1 MKYRAEIDGLRAIAI
16 LPVILF
22 HAGFEI
28 FSGGYL
34 GVDIFFVISGY
45 IITSIILSKIDE
57 GHFSILEFYEHR
69 ARRILPVLFLVSFLS
84 IVFGYFILLPH
95 QIKDLGQ
102 SIVATS
108 FFVSNYFFYFETD
121 YFNEFTNKA
130 PLLHT
135 WTLAVEEQFY
145 IIYPLLLIAVFKY
158 KKLNL
163 KWVVAIILITS
174 FVFAVVTV
182 RTNQSLAFY
191 STQTRAWELMVGCLL
206 AVMERRSEGLDLH
219 NMIPVGSRRKIYE
232 FLGFLALLAIIAPM
246 FYFNDRTIHPGVNTL
261 IPVVGTALVLLVAGK
276 TVIVKSIL
284 SIRPMVLVGLLSYS
298 LYMFH
303 QPVISFLH
311 YAHIGARF
319 ESDLLYSISIVL
331 IIFLL
336 SALSYRYF
344 ENPLRRSKLYGR
356 KVVFLVSFIAIFV
369 FSGLGYLSHKENG
382 FQEYFAK
389 KFETDGGVIL
399 VNYEREKEKIDLL
412 ADVAY
417 KTRVKP
423 FNSNSDSR
431 ILIIGDSMARDA
443 YLSLY
448 SGDRSEKNEKEISV
462 RSFTIDDVCMDVF
475 KTDLTTHIEDSK
487 CLVDNISIDYAND
500 LLSDANSILIA
511 ADWHETT
518 YQKGYDLSKLIAK
531 KYKAK
536 VYVVDSIVFQDI
548 TSLSLDFAKR
558 GITPENALSEMY
570 QNIRWD
576 RAVISD
582 KLRSMVL
589 ADDSLIWINK
599 IDFFCN
605 LKLKECKV
613 FDDQGYAYIWDN
625 AHLTERAFMPYANFL
640 LKILNMYK
648 EDL

>member
-206 AVMERRSEGLDLH
+206 AVMERR
-219 NMIPVGSRRKIYE
+219 
-232 FLGFLALLAIIAPM
+232 
-246 FYFNDRTIHPGVNTL
+246 
-261 IPVVGTALVLLVAGK
+261 
-276 TVIVKSIL
+276 
-284 SIRPMVLVGLLSYS
+284 
-298 LYMFH
+298 
-303 QPVISFLH
+303 
-311 YAHIGARF
+311 
-319 ESDLLYSISIVL
+319 
-331 IIFLL
+331 
-336 SALSYRYF
+336 
-344 ENPLRRSKLYGR
+344 
-356 KVVFLVSFIAIFV
+356 
-369 FSGLGYLSHKENG
+369 
-382 FQEYFAK
+382 
-389 KFETDGGVIL
+389 
-399 VNYEREKEKIDLL
+399 
-412 ADVAY
+412 
-417 KTRVKP
+417 
-423 FNSNSDSR
+423 
-431 ILIIGDSMARDA
+431 
-443 YLSLY
+443 
-448 SGDRSEKNEKEISV
+448 
-462 RSFTIDDVCMDVF
+462 
-475 KTDLTTHIEDSK
+475 
-487 CLVDNISIDYAND
+487 
-500 LLSDANSILIA
+500 
-511 ADWHETT
+511 
-518 YQKGYDLSKLIAK
+518 
-531 KYKAK
+531 
-536 VYVVDSIVFQDI
+536 
-548 TSLSLDFAKR
+548 
-558 GITPENALSEMY
+558 
-570 QNIRWD
+570 
-576 RAVISD
+576 
-582 KLRSMVL
+582 
-589 ADDSLIWINK
+589 
-599 IDFFCN
+599 
-605 LKLKECKV
+605 
-613 FDDQGYAYIWDN
+613 
-625 AHLTERAFMPYANFL
+625 
-640 LKILNMYK
+640 
-648 EDL
+648 